1 MFRAVLLSLHE
12 VYWLQLVL
20 VAAAAALGVYLGA
33 RAAQTRQTGSA
44 EARRQW
50 ARRLADAS
58 SDGLLVHRNGTI
70 LQMNRALVRMLG
82 YREVD
87 LLGTPFANLAA
98 PSQIAALRTEL
109 EAPQPRLAEFLLLA
123 ADKSERIVE
132 LASHNLEIDGLPA
145 TVTAIRNLT
154 AERALEARLAFLMQ
168 NDLLT
173 GLANAAMFSEKL
185 QESVTRNDSAGGTS
199 SVLTLELQQLKAVN
213 DQLGRSGGDNLLR
226 QIANRLAALVH
237 EDDIVAR
244 LGGNQFAILQPHAG
258 APNRTLSLASQIES
272 ALEEPFIV
280 EGKAVRASMAIGI
293 ATYPEHATSAEG
305 LINAS
310 GFALGKALAKGGAH
324 SFSHAEAATAG
335 FSSAAGAAKE
345 AAGLPMLSL
354 EEQRLAHDL
363 RLAIPRGEISLEYQP
378 VYGGKYLGLAGFE
391 ALARWRHP
399 KHGAIPP
406 SRFIPLADDAGLSG
420 VLGNFILETAC
431 AEAMRCKAPTMA
443 IKLSPMQLRDLA
455 LPARLREALLKTGLA
470 PDRLD
475 VQVPESALL
484 ENAFAGFAALKAIR
498 DIGVTLT
505 LDDFGTGLASFS
517 NLPDFPFNRL
527 KIDKRHI
534 QLLGEDGNAQAI
546 VTAMLIL
553 ARGLHLEV
561 TAEGI
566 ESEAQL
572 SFLQAQDCHFLQGHH
587 LGRPAPQALGF
598 PSPAGSA
605 MKPSLV
611 IAQR

>member
-1 MFRAVLLSLHE
+1 MFRAVLLSLHG
-12 VYWLQLVL
+12 VHWLQLVL
-20 VAAAAALGVYLGA
+20 VAASAALGVVLGA
-33 RAAQTRQTGSA
+33 RAAQTRQTRPA

-98 PSQIAALRTEL
+98 PSQIAALRMEL

-123 ADKSERIVE
+123 ADKSQRIVE

-145 TVTAIRNLT
+145 TVTAIRDLT
-154 AERALEARLAFLMQ
+154 PQRALEARLAFLTH
-168 NDLLT
+168 NDALT

-185 QESVTRNDSAGGTS
+185 QEAVIRNDNAGGTT

-226 QIANRLAALVH
+226 QIAHRLAALGH
-237 EDDIVAR
+237 EDDLVAR
-244 LGGNQFAILQPHAG
+244 LGGNRFAIMQPHGG
-258 APNRTLSLASQIES
+258 APNRTVSLASQIES

-280 EGKAVRASMAIGI
+280 EGKAVRAGMAIGI
-293 ATYPEHATSAEG
+293 ATYPEHATGAEA
-305 LINAS
+305 LIDAS
-310 GFALGKALAKGGAH
+310 GFALGKALEKGDTH
-324 SFSHAEAATAG
+324 SFSHAEAAAAG
-335 FSSAAGAAKE
+335 FSGTAGAAK
-345 AAGLPMLSL
+345 GSRMLSL

-378 VYGGKYLGLAGFE
+378 VYSGKYLGFAGVE

-420 VLGNFILETAC
+420 ALGNFILETAC
-431 AEAMRCKAPTMA
+431 AEALRCKAPMMA
-443 IKLSPMQLRDLA
+443 VNLSPMQLRDPL
-455 LPARLREALLKTGLA
+455 LPARLREALLKTGL
-470 PDRLD
+470 PPGRLG
-475 VQVPESALL
+475 VQVTEAALL
-484 ENAFAGFAALKAIR
+484 ENASVGFAALKAIR
-498 DIGVTLT
+498 AIGVTLT
-505 LDDFGTGLASFS
+505 LDDFGAGLASFS
-517 NLPDFPFNRL
+517 TLADFPFNRL
-527 KIDKRHI
+527 RIGKRFI
-534 QLLGEDGNAQAI
+534 QPLGEDNNAEAI
-546 VTAMLIL
+546 VTAMLTL

-561 TAEGI
+561 TGQGI
-566 ESEAQL
+566 ENEAQL

-587 LGRPAPQALGF
+587 LGRPSPQAMGF
-598 PSPAGSA
+598 PNPAGSA